1 MRCKF
6 NALDAVVEV
15 GRAESFM
22 ASSLKV
28 WHIIPLMKNSATSLG
43 FDYIIVGA
51 GSAGCVLANRLSAN
65 PNCRVLLLE
74 AGGPS
79 QGFWLRLPVGYFRTI
94 NDKRFSW
101 QFPVRSQQET
111 AFRSMTWPR
120 GKVLGGS
127 SAINGLL
134 YIRGQRADYDDWAA
148 LGATGWSYEDVLPFF
163 KRSECYEGEA
173 NAYHGTDGELGVS
186 NLRNNHPY
194 CDAWLRAAQQAG
206 HPLTDDFNGAHSDG
220 MGRYQL
226 TLKGHWRCDAA
237 TAFLK
242 HISNRPNLRIV
253 THAHVTKVVIEKGRA
268 VGVEW
273 FMDGQLQR
281 ARADAEVVLSAGA
294 IQSPQLL
301 QLSGV
306 GHADLLKRFGIRV
319 MANAVEVGEN
329 LQDHYQARV
338 IVKLRQK
345 HSLNDDIRNPLRL
358 AQMGAQWLFQKR
370 GPLTVGAGQVGG
382 LACTEYAQGG
392 RADVLFNVMPLSVDK
407 PGDALHRFSGFS
419 ASATQCRPLSRG
431 NVQLSSA
438 DPMAAPRIVANYLQ
452 DPQDARVL
460 VAGLKQL
467 REIFAQ
473 PAFKDLV
480 TGEEHFP
487 GNQVLTDHA
496 LEQFAREKGGTVYH
510 PVGTCRMGE
519 DATAVLDSRLRVR
532 GVDGLRVID
541 ASVMPRMVSTNTNAA
556 AIMIGEKGAAMM
568 LHDAV

>member
-1 MRCKF
+1 
-6 NALDAVVEV
+6 
-15 GRAESFM
+15 
-22 ASSLKV
+22 
-28 WHIIPLMKNSATSLG
+28 MKKAATKLG

-101 QFPVRSQQET
+101 QFPILSQQET
-111 AFRSMTWPR
+111 AHRKMIWPR

-148 LGATGWSYEDVLPFF
+148 LGANGWSYNEVLPFF
-163 KRSECYEGEA
+163 KQSECYEGGQSQF
-173 NAYHGTDGELGVS
+173 HGAQGELGIS
-186 NLRNNHPY
+186 DLRNDHPY
-194 CDAWLRAAQQAG
+194 CEAWLKAAQQAG
-206 HPLTDDFNGAHSDG
+206 HPFTEDFNGAQSDG
-220 MGRYQL
+220 VGRYQL

-242 HISNRPNLRIV
+242 SVRARSNLTIV
-253 THAHVTKVVIEKGRA
+253 THAHVTKVLIENGRA

-273 FMDGQLQR
+273 LKQGNLQS
-281 ARADAEVVLSAGA
+281 AQADAEVVLSAGA
-294 IQSPQLL
+294 LQSPQLL

-306 GHADLLKRFGIRV
+306 GHSDLLQGLGIQV
-319 MANAVEVGEN
+319 VAHASEVGEN

-338 IVKLRQK
+338 IVKLREK
-345 HSLNDDIRNPLRL
+345 HSLNDDVRNPVRL
-358 AQMGAQWLFQKR
+358 AQMAAQWLFQKR

-382 LACTEYAQGG
+382 LACTEYSEGG

-407 PGDALHRFSGFS
+407 PGDDLHRFSGFS
-419 ASATQCRPLSRG
+419 ASASQCRPLSRG
-431 NVQLSSA
+431 NVQLNSA
-438 DPMAAPRIVANYLQ
+438 DPLAAPRIVANYLQ
-452 DPQDARVL
+452 HPNDAKVL

-487 GNQVLTDHA
+487 GNHISTDHA

-519 DATAVLDSRLRVR
+519 DATAVVDSRLRVR
-532 GVDGLRVID
+532 GVDKLRVID

-556 AIMIGEKGAAMM
+556 AIMIGEKGASM
-568 LHDAV
+568 LLQDAV